1 MIGTVDAGGRP
12 AQAALARRRLAE
24 RYAGDGHPHPE
35 LAAALVVARGER
47 AMSPSDL
54 AGALGVAADV
64 VCNAEAGRV
73 AMWSPAVRPLRAF
86 VASLP
91 DRRARVRGC
100 LLGGAVGDALGAP
113 IEFARGDVRAPPPG
127 RFGEITDDTQ
137 MTLFTAEGLL
147 RAWPGD
153 DPLPSIRAAYARW
166 LATQTTS
173 LRDAAAAGDGWLS
186 SHAFLHARRA
196 PGTTCLGALEAG
208 AAVAQSKGCGGVMR
222 VAPIGLVGLS
232 VRDAFDLGTRAAA
245 VTHGHPTGAL
255 SAGVL
260 AALVTQLAGGV
271 PLTDAVEPAVGVLRA
286 RPSCAETVDAVMA
299 AVALAASG
307 EPPTRARVESL
318 GEGWVAEEAL
328 AIGLYCA
335 LAGGDVRAS
344 LAAAVEH
351 RGDSDSTGSICGNL
365 VGAELGV
372 DAVPQEWLAGLEG
385 ADVIAAVADD
395 LLDGG
400 ATHPE
405 RWPLA

>member
-1 MIGTVDAGGRP
+1 MIVAVDAGGRD
-12 AQAALARRRLAE
+12 AHAAVARRRLAE
-24 RYAGDGHPHPE
+24 RYADDRHPHPE

-54 AGALGVAADV
+54 AAILGVAPGA
-64 VCNAEAGRV
+64 VCDIEAGRV
-73 AMWSPAVRPLRAF
+73 AASSPSVRPLRAF
-86 VASLP
+86 VSSLP

-113 IEFARGDVRAPPPG
+113 IEFARGDDVRAPA

-153 DPLPSIRAAYARW
+153 DPLPSIRGAYGRW
-166 LATQTTS
+166 LATQTAA
-173 LRDAAAAGDGWLS
+173 LREADGWLS

-208 AAVAQSKGCGGVMR
+208 VAIAESKGCGGVMR
-222 VAPIGLVGLS
+222 VAPIGSVGMS
-232 VRDAFDLGTRAAA
+232 VRDAFDLACRAAA
-245 VTHGHPTGAL
+245 VTHGHPTGWL
-255 SAGVL
+255 PAGVL
-260 AALVTQLAGGV
+260 AALVTQVVDGV
-271 PLTDAVEPAVGVLRA
+271 PLTDAVGPAMDELGR
-286 RPSCAETVDAVMA
+286 RPRCDETVDAVA
-299 AVALAASG
+299 GAVALAGSG
-307 EPPTRARVESL
+307 GPPTCARVESL

-335 LAGGDVRAS
+335 LAGGDVRSS
-344 LAAAVEH
+344 LVAAVEH

-372 DAVPQEWLAGLEG
+372 DLVPPAWLDGLEG
-385 ADVIAAVADD
+385 VDVVTAVADD

-405 RWPLA
+405 RWPVA

>member
-1 MIGTVDAGGRP
+1 MIVAVDVEGRD

-24 RYAGDGHPHPE
+24 RYLDDGHPHPE

-47 AMSPSDL
+47 AMSPTDL
-54 AGALGVAADV
+54 AALLSVAPDV
-64 VCNAEAGRV
+64 VCDVEAGRV
-73 AMWSPAVRPLRAF
+73 AAFAAARPLRSF

-100 LLGGAVGDALGAP
+100 LLGGAIGDALGAP
-113 IEFARGDVRAPPPG
+113 IEFAHGDDVRAPT
-127 RFGEITDDTQ
+127 RFGAITDDTQ

-153 DPLPSIRAAYARW
+153 DPLPSIRRAYERW
-166 LATQTTS
+166 LATQTSS
-173 LRDAAAAGDGWLS
+173 LRVADGWLS

-208 AAVAQSKGCGGVMR
+208 AAVAGSKGCGGVMR

-232 VRDAFDLGTRAAA
+232 VADAFDLGCRAAA
-245 VTHGHPTGAL
+245 ITHGHATGWL

-260 AALVTQLAGGV
+260 AALVTQVVDGV
-271 PLTDAVEPAVGVLRA
+271 PLADAVGAAMDALRA
-286 RPSCAETVDAVMA
+286 RPSCDETVA
-299 AVALAASG
+299 AVDAAVELAASG
-307 EPPTRARVESL
+307 GPPTRPAVESL

-335 LAGGDVRAS
+335 LAGGDVRTS
-344 LAAAVEH
+344 LVAAVEH

-372 DAVPQEWLAGLEG
+372 DLVPPAWLDGLEG
-385 ADVIAAVADD
+385 IDVITAVADD

-400 ATHPE
+400 AAHPE
-405 RWPLA
+405 RWPVG